1 MQLACLFCSNYKFLK
16 YNLLDKLEE
25 FMINKKGMWFLT
37 LFSLIIVLSVYYV
50 TMPSELLMTTNSDY
64 VNSIINENNETPVS
78 SPEVIVN
85 ESNILTALRIES
97 EEQVSS
103 ELEELQAIL
112 VNADATTDEKNNA
125 YEKIKNINNTRT
137 EEEKLEK
144 QILEKYNL
152 KSFVKIN
159 GNQIRVVISS
169 ENHDNVLA
177 NGIMRMIQE
186 NYEDSKY
193 ISVKFQ
199 I

>member
-1 MQLACLFCSNYKFLK
+1 
-16 YNLLDKLEE
+16 
-25 FMINKKGMWFLT
+25 MINKKNLWFLT
-37 LFSLIIVLSVYYV
+37 LFCLILVLSVYYV

-64 VNSIINENNETPVS
+64 VNTTVNDVVEDPTST
-78 SPEVIVN
+78 PEVSVTTN
-85 ESNILTALRIES
+85 ESSILTALRIES

-137 EEEKLEK
+137 EEENIEK
-144 QILEKYNL
+144 KILENYNL

-159 GNQIRVVISS
+159 GDQIRVVISS
-169 ENHDNVLA
+169 ETHDNVLA
-177 NGIMRMIQE
+177 NNIMRMIQG
-186 NYEDSKY
+186 NYSDSKY

-199 I
+199 V

>member
-1 MQLACLFCSNYKFLK
+1 
-16 YNLLDKLEE
+16 
-25 FMINKKGMWFLT
+25 MINKKNLWFLT
-37 LFSLIIVLSVYYV
+37 LFCLILVLSVYYV

-112 VNADATTDEKNNA
+112 VNAEATTDEKNNA